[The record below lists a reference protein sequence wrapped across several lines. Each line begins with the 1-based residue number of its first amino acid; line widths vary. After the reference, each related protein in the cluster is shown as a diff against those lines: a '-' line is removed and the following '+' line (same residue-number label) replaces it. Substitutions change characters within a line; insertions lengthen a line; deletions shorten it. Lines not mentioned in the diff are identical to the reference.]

1 MRKTLVIAI
10 RDYLAAVKTKSFI
23 VGLVLMPVLIGGGVL
38 FGHIANDIKD
48 TKPKKIVV
56 IDHTVPIGDDGRPTT
71 REGQPLQSQPLYQ
84 VLISRAQE
92 RNEGLRN
99 EKGEL
104 TGAPYEIEAEFPDDG
119 SPAALDQLRYELSE
133 RLRSGELFA
142 FIELGPNIITP
153 PDETAFAAA
162 RELVGDDLDDG
173 MGPREGGEDA
183 QDQKAAI
190 QFLEQHGIRYT
201 SQSTTY
207 LDLQRWL
214 RETLQPVIYQRR
226 IAATPEL
233 AGVAP
238 QQVLSLIVP
247 PEVIP
252 RAMAVKNE
260 AGEIDYEEDPN
271 PITSFVIPIFSIF
284 LIFSVVMTAASPLTT
299 NIVEEKQLRIA
310 EVLLGSVRPFE
321 LMLGKLIGGVG
332 VSLTLAAIYFAGGLY
347 AASQFNA
354 LSAVS
359 PSMVAWFMLF
369 ASLAT
374 LMYGALFIA
383 AGAAVTNLKEAQN
396 FLTPIILLVVAPMMV
411 MVPVIQSPD
420 GPIARAITWFPLTS
434 PVAVVLRQSIPPG
447 MPLGEKMGAAA
458 LSIVTTLVLVWLAGR
473 IFRFGMLHTDKAAAI
488 RDMMRWVVRG

>member
-119 SPAALDQLRYELSE
+119 SSAALDQLRYELSE

-190 QFLEQHGIRYT
+190 QFLSSTASATRRKARPT
-201 SQSTTY
+201 STSSGGCA
-207 LDLQRWL
+207 
-214 RETLQPVIYQRR
+214 RR
-226 IAATPEL
+226 
-233 AGVAP
+233 
-238 QQVLSLIVP
+238 SS
-247 PEVIP
+247 
-252 RAMAVKNE
+252 R
-260 AGEIDYEEDPN
+260 
-271 PITSFVIPIFSIF
+271 
-284 LIFSVVMTAASPLTT
+284 
-299 NIVEEKQLRIA
+299 
-310 EVLLGSVRPFE
+310 
-321 LMLGKLIGGVG
+321 
-332 VSLTLAAIYFAGGLY
+332 
-347 AASQFNA
+347 
-354 LSAVS
+354 
-359 PSMVAWFMLF
+359 
-369 ASLAT
+369 
-374 LMYGALFIA
+374 
-383 AGAAVTNLKEAQN
+383 
-396 FLTPIILLVVAPMMV
+396 
-411 MVPVIQSPD
+411 
-420 GPIARAITWFPLTS
+420 
-434 PVAVVLRQSIPPG
+434 
-447 MPLGEKMGAAA
+447 
-458 LSIVTTLVLVWLAGR
+458 
-473 IFRFGMLHTDKAAAI
+473 
-488 RDMMRWVVRG
+488 